1 MKISLKLVLFAFLIF
16 TKFSM
21 SAQQPGIVMT
31 KLAKAKNISIL
42 HEDDRIKLVT
52 KAGQRIIGYFKIID
66 NNTIEM
72 EGQKILLSDV
82 QSFRRRSVLSSVLEP
97 ISYSIAGIYVAAT
110 ILFIATLGAIGVY
123 LFLITA
129 PTIAPFVIIPAL
141 KRTFR
146 AEDYNFTIQTSDDF
160 QKTEND
166 AKLLQE
172 K

>member
-72 EGQKILLSDV
+72 GGQKILLSDIR
-82 QSFRRRSVLSSVLEP
+82 SFRRRSVLSSFLEP
-97 ISYSIAGIYVAAT
+97 ISYSIVGIYVAAT

-123 LFLITA
+123 LFYITA

-146 AEDYNFTIQTSDDF
+146 ADDYDFTIQTSDDF

>member
-31 KLAKAKNISIL
+31 KLAKAKNVSIL

-72 EGQKILLSDV
+72 EGQKFYCRMFNLSGGD
-82 QSFRRRSVLSSVLEP
+82 QYCRRFLS
-97 ISYSIAGIYVAAT
+97 
-110 ILFIATLGAIGVY
+110 
-123 LFLITA
+123 
-129 PTIAPFVIIPAL
+129 
-141 KRTFR
+141 
-146 AEDYNFTIQTSDDF
+146 Q
-160 QKTEND
+160 
-166 AKLLQE
+166 
-172 K
+172 